1 MTDAGDDAL
10 QRVLVVDDDQD
21 LLESIAELL
30 EARQYQVATASNSAQ
45 ALQELRRIS
54 PQVALV
60 DLRLGLE
67 NGLDVI
73 IKLREKKPELIC
85 IVVTANTDKASTE
98 EALKRDAYD
107 YLIKPV
113 DSNWL
118 LHVIS
123 RAFYVVRLNEENHR
137 IISELKRAHDRA
149 RKLALSDS
157 LTSLCNR
164 LAFQNRLAEVVS
176 SVGDVKKTAGIL
188 FIDLDG
194 FKDVNDAHGHLTGD
208 RVLKKVAERLKGSCR
223 TTDMIARLGG
233 DEFAIVLDGLNE
245 PDDIWP
251 RVKRI
256 QDCFQTPITVDNILV
271 DLGASIGISFCPEDG
286 TEAEE
291 LIRKADIALY
301 AAKSE
306 GRGMSSRFDLEMD
319 RKAQAKRKLDNDL
332 KRALANEEFEL
343 YCQPQINL
351 KTQKVAGVEVLLR
364 WNNPEIGIVTPDKFI
379 DATETSGLIVDIGEW
394 IIGSACK
401 QLQEWRERNLTD
413 LQIAVNLSMRQLRDG
428 SFFDIIC
435 SSLDKYAVNSANL
448 ELELTESAVNT
459 NEDHVNEQLNRLRE
473 LGVQL
478 ALDDFGTGYSSLTRL
493 KKYPIDC
500 LKIDRSFV
508 HGLDSDAGD
517 RFICMATMQLAK
529 NLRLETVA
537 EGIETRSQLDFF
549 FSMGCDKAQG
559 YYFARPF
566 PIRDFEQWALSY
578 AKNRFTE
585 DNDKKTVAA

>member
-1 MTDAGDDAL
+1 MTGAGDDAQ
-10 QRVLVVDDDQD
+10 QRVLVVDDDKD
-21 LLESIAELL
+21 LVESIAELL
-30 EARQYQVATASNSAQ
+30 EARHYQVAVAHNAAE
-45 ALQELRRIS
+45 ALRELDRLS

-73 IKLREKKPELIC
+73 INLREKKPELIC

-118 LHVIS
+118 LHVLS

-137 IISELKRAHDRA
+137 VISELKLARDNA
-149 RKLALSDS
+149 RKMALSDS
-157 LTSLCNR
+157 LTNLCNR
-164 LAFQNRLAEVVS
+164 LAFQNRLDEVVS
-176 SVGDVKKTAGIL
+176 KADNANKTAGIL

-233 DEFAIVLDGLNE
+233 DEFAIVLDGLDE
-245 PDDIWP
+245 PDEVWP

-256 QDCFQTPITVDNILV
+256 QECFQTPIPVDNLLV
-271 DLGASIGISFCPEDG
+271 DLGACIGISFCPEDG
-286 TEAEE
+286 TDAEE

-301 AAKSE
+301 ASKAE
-306 GRGMSSRFDLEMD
+306 GKGMSSRFDLEMD

-343 YCQPQINL
+343 YCQPQIDL
-351 KTQKVAGVEVLLR
+351 KTHKVSGVEVLLR

-394 IIGSACK
+394 IIKSACK
-401 QLQEWRERNLTD
+401 KLQEWREQD
-413 LQIAVNLSMRQLRDG
+413 LADIQIAVNLSMRQLRDG

-435 SSLDKYAVNSANL
+435 GSLDKYAINSANL

-459 NEDHVNEQLNRLRE
+459 NEDHVNEQLNKLRE

-493 KKYPIDC
+493 KRYPIDC

-529 NLRLETVA
+529 NLRLQTVA
-537 EGIETRSQLDFF
+537 EGIETRSQMDFF
-549 FSMGCDKAQG
+549 SSMGCDKAQG
-559 YYFARPF
+559 YYIAKPF

-578 AKNRFTE
+578 TKNRFVK
-585 DNDKKTVAA
+585 DNGKSIAAA